1 MTDVTNAPVTVHC
14 TKSQMNKCHAFS
26 MIRLFGKHL
35 YLCTLA
41 NCLPC
46 HCDFIPMTG
55 VLGHSYRMIPC
66 PCPRHPSPCQ
76 GYMSHGNTTT
86 GLDLVSKWTLVI
98 PFDLCHVGYREVPS
112 ICISA
117 PGHDLANI
125 NTSQLPVK
133 YTTNGMQLKGMVM
146 PSDVQNAMA
155 SAQVM
160 IHIQTFGDWLHDHGD

>member
-1 MTDVTNAPVTVHC
+1 MPYFFHD
-14 TKSQMNKCHAFS
+14 S
-26 MIRLFGKHL
+26 LFVKHL

-55 VLGHSYRMIPC
+55 VLGHSYWMILH

-76 GYMSHGNTTT
+76 GYMSHGNTTA

-112 ICISA
+112 MSVHQAMTWQISTC
-117 PGHDLANI
+117 HKYLSNI
-125 NTSQLPVK
+125 MECSLR
-133 YTTNGMQLKGMVM
+133 GMVM
-146 PSDVQNAMA
+146 LSDVQNAMV

-160 IHIQTFGDWLHDHGD
+160 IHIQTFRDRDSMIMCCCD